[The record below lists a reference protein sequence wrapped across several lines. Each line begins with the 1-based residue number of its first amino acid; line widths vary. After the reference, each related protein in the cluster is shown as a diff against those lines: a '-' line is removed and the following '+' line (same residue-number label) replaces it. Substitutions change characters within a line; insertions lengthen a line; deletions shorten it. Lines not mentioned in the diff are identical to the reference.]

1 MNLSSPDQLVE
12 FFERLSQRHPES
24 AEVYLF
30 GGSALLLI
38 GGRRITADVDYTIDP
53 SADAL
58 RRAISEVGAEMGLDI
73 EESAPAE
80 FMPLPAGVEARHK
93 VIGQYGQLRVYVYD
107 PYSIA
112 VMKLDRAF
120 ERDIEDVRFLIASGV
135 IELSLLETCVEDV
148 ARRYEEPLKLRHNF
162 AEMKRGL

>member
-58 RRAISEVGAEMGLDI
+58 RRAISEVGA
-73 EESAPAE
+73 A
-80 FMPLPAGVEARHK
+80 
-93 VIGQYGQLRVYVYD
+93 YD

-120 ERDIEDVRFLIASGV
+120 ERDIEDMRFLIASGV
-135 IELSLLETCVEDV
+135 IELSLLETCVDDV
-148 ARRYEEPLKLRHNF
+148 ARRYEEPLKLRRNF